1 VLDPIIGGGSKFL
14 EYGYMLSNVFKF
26 QSKGLR
32 YNRKNG
38 AALLQQWPINNNE
51 SPFTLDSSTILECSY
66 NHEAKRENCNPES
79 ETINWLETEMP
90 GPSPANQS
98 ERQIYGVGYVLT
110 ALFCFLFSVCLF
122 GYTRFLLMPIG
133 LVGMVV
139 SFCLLVHGFALM
151 GI

>member
-1 VLDPIIGGGSKFL
+1 
-14 EYGYMLSNVFKF
+14 
-26 QSKGLR
+26 
-32 YNRKNG
+32 
-38 AALLQQWPINNNE
+38 
-51 SPFTLDSSTILECSY
+51 LECSY
-66 NHEAKRENCNPES
+66 NHEAKRENCNPER

-122 GYTRFLLMPIG
+122 GYTIFLLMPIG